1 MAMSPFQTFA
11 NREVA
16 DLTFCD
22 FTTGKPILF
31 MNYANVTS
39 TSLSGETVHAIGGM
53 GAPKRVTFGGN
64 REGTLTIETQINC
77 AQLYAIV
84 TGGELST
91 SAEFLKRYVIKAEG
105 TSLKI
110 PQGAGTVLAT
120 GLVVYEGDDD
130 CGQAIEGATLSE
142 GSVTA
147 TGLEAGKEY
156 IVYCMVKH
164 TDDVQKLSISGRVK
178 SKAYKIYGL
187 TNMKDEDDVVH
198 DVRMIVH
205 KATPQA
211 NVEWGYSN
219 TGDPA
224 SMTLTFDM
232 AADKNDNFIDMIYM
246 DGEE

>member
-39 TSLSGETVHAIGGM
+39 TSLTGETVHATGGM
-53 GAPKRVTFGGN
+53 GAPKRVSFGGN

-84 TGGELST
+84 TGGELTT
-91 SAEFLKRYVIKAEG
+91 SAEFLKRFVVKAENG
-105 TSLKI
+105 ALKM
-110 PQGAGTVLAT
+110 PEQNGELMSVGLTVYPAN
-120 GLVVYEGDDD
+120 DD
-130 CGQAIEGATLSE
+130 CGVEIKGATMAD

-147 TGLEAGKEY
+147 TGLVDGDEY

-164 TDDVQKLSISGRVK
+164 NGDVQKLSIGGRVK
-178 SKAYKIYGL
+178 SKAYKIFGL
-187 TNMKDEDDVVH
+187 TNVKDEDDIVH
-198 DVRMIVH
+198 DVRMIVY
-205 KATPQA
+205 KATPQS

-246 DGEE
+246 DEAE